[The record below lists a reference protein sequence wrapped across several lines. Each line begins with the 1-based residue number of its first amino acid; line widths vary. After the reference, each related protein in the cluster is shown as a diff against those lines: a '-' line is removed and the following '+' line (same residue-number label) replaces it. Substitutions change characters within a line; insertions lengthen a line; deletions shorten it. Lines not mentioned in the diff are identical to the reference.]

1 MSRNILKEI
10 VLELRYERQN
20 ECGCWKGV
28 LGRENSV
35 CKALRWYTS
44 QGANG
49 RRGGGGRRLLLK
61 VQVRIA
67 GRLE

>member
-20 ECGCWKGV
+20 GCGCWEGI

-49 RRGGGGRRLLLK
+49 GQGVGRRLLLK

>member
-1 MSRNILKEI
+1 M
-10 VLELRYERQN
+10 LELRYERQN
-20 ECGCWKGV
+20 GCGCWEGV

-35 CKALRWYTS
+35 CKALTWYTS

-49 RRGGGGRRLLLK
+49 GRGGGRRLLLE

>member
-1 MSRNILKEI
+1 M
-10 VLELRYERQN
+10 LELRYQRQN
-20 ECGCWKGV
+20 GCGCWEGV

-49 RRGGGGRRLLLK
+49 GEGGGDGRRLLLQ
-61 VQVRIA
+61 VQVRTA